1 MVSAQELSGANDE
14 QGMAIPSRLPGV
26 KEVEARDEE
35 QHQHGATADPPARA
49 VTNPSTLESG
59 K

>member
-14 QGMAIPSRLPGV
+14 QKMAIPSRLPGV
-26 KEVEARDEE
+26 KGVEARDEE
-35 QHQHGATADPPARA
+35 QHQHGAIADPPARA
-49 VTNPSTLESG
+49 IMNPSTLESG